1 MSSDHPTAFHPALT
15 DARLGVISEALLD
28 VLYDTE
34 LELDGPL
41 DDGYTR
47 GTTTFGRQ
55 RNAVIGLA
63 QSGRY
68 SWLKLTHAGMD
79 VTFEIDGVPCRF
91 FADDPAN
98 PKKPG
103 FFRRNEA
110 DQLFERQAGEP
121 VLFRF
126 VVAKPQSLNEEA
138 EVFFL
143 GFDANGEVAFRWRHS
158 RGTPVI
164 ASVDEASPKE
174 VQLAPAQAKL
184 RATEQDQKDKAA
196 GDDSDANPKA

>member
-1 MSSDHPTAFHPALT
+1 MSSHHPSAFNPALT
-15 DARLGVISEALLD
+15 DVRLGVISEALLD

-55 RNAVIGLA
+55 RNAVIGIA

-91 FADDPAN
+91 FADDPAS

-103 FFRRNEA
+103 FFRRNDA
-110 DQLFERQAGEP
+110 DQLFERNAGEP

-126 VVAKPQSLNEEA
+126 VVAKPQSSNEEA

-143 GFDANGEVAFRWRHS
+143 GFDANGEEAFRWMYS
-158 RGTPVI
+158 RNTPVI
-164 ASVDEASPKE
+164 ASVDETSPKE
-174 VQLAPAQAKL
+174 VQLAPAEAKL
-184 RATEQDQKDKAA
+184 RGSEQEQKDKAS
-196 GDDSDANPKA
+196 GDDSDADKA

>member
-1 MSSDHPTAFHPALT
+1 MLSQHPSAFHSALT
-15 DARLGVISEALLD
+15 DTRLAVISEALLD

-55 RNAVIGLA
+55 RNAVIGLT

-91 FADDPAN
+91 FADDPSN

-126 VVAKPQSLNEEA
+126 VVAKPHSSDEEA

-143 GFDANGEVAFRWRHS
+143 GYDANGEEACRWIHS
-158 RGTPVI
+158 RSAPFI
-164 ASVDEASPKE
+164 ASVDDTKPKE
-174 VQLAPAQAKL
+174 VELQPAQAKV
-184 RATEQDQKDKAA
+184 RDKDLDKKNKAV
-196 GDDSDANPKA
+196 GDESDAKARE